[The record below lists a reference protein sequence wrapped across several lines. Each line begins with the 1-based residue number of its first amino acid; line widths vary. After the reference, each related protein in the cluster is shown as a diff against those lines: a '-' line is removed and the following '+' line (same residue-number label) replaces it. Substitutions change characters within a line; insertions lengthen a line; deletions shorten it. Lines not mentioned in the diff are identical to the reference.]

1 MDLFSLS
8 WWGSIIGGVGI
19 FLFGITFLGDGLKK
33 LAGSRLKKMIDKFTS
48 SPIKGIFVG
57 FAVTGLIQSSSA
69 TTVIAIGLIRA
80 GLMTL
85 PQAVGIIMGA
95 NIGTTVTAFII
106 GLNIS
111 SIAPFILAIGVLIY
125 LFASSPRLK
134 HTGEVF
140 FGFGALFFGLSLL
153 ETALKPLAQ
162 LPEFIAFVKD
172 LGNNPFLGVLV
183 GMTGTA
189 VIQSSSAFIGIIQS
203 LYSASASSGFT
214 LAIAMPILFGSNIG
228 TTITAVLAS
237 IGGSTTSKQAAGVH
251 VMFNVLGSLIFLA
264 LLSPYTYLITW
275 LSSLLQLDPKMQIA
289 FAHILFNI
297 ITTLLL
303 FPFTNILVKIVTKI
317 TPDKD
322 NNLLMPEINLSQLD
336 RNVMEISPATALG
349 IAKEQTIVM
358 GKLAQQS
365 VEKLYEYFTKKDYSA
380 RDISVKIEATI
391 DEFDRKLMQFLYS
404 MEHSQLE
411 QNEINVYSRIL
422 KTFKDIERISDHCEN
437 LVEYFNEFFSS
448 GENIH
453 EEAKEDILSMLT
465 LASEMVKN
473 SINSFEY
480 KNTFLANIVR
490 EKEIDMDELNK
501 QARERHVKRIVNN
514 KDSGKKYISV
524 VFVDLISNI
533 ERIGD
538 HCVNIADTTLESIKI
553 ND

>member
-1 MDLFSLS
+1 
-8 WWGSIIGGVGI
+8 
-19 FLFGITFLGDGLKK
+19 
-33 LAGSRLKKMIDKFTS
+33 
-48 SPIKGIFVG
+48 
-57 FAVTGLIQSSSA
+57 
-69 TTVIAIGLIRA
+69 
-80 GLMTL
+80 
-85 PQAVGIIMGA
+85 
-95 NIGTTVTAFII
+95 
-106 GLNIS
+106 
-111 SIAPFILAIGVLIY
+111 
-125 LFASSPRLK
+125 
-134 HTGEVF
+134 
-140 FGFGALFFGLSLL
+140 
-153 ETALKPLAQ
+153 
-162 LPEFIAFVKD
+162 
-172 LGNNPFLGVLV
+172 
-183 GMTGTA
+183 
-189 VIQSSSAFIGIIQS
+189 
-203 LYSASASSGFT
+203 
-214 LAIAMPILFGSNIG
+214 
-228 TTITAVLAS
+228 
-237 IGGSTTSKQAAGVH
+237 
-251 VMFNVLGSLIFLA
+251 
-264 LLSPYTYLITW
+264 
-275 LSSLLQLDPKMQIA
+275 MQIA

-317 TPDKD
+317 TPDRD

>member
-1 MDLFSLS
+1 
-8 WWGSIIGGVGI
+8 
-19 FLFGITFLGDGLKK
+19 
-33 LAGSRLKKMIDKFTS
+33 
-48 SPIKGIFVG
+48 
-57 FAVTGLIQSSSA
+57 
-69 TTVIAIGLIRA
+69 
-80 GLMTL
+80 
-85 PQAVGIIMGA
+85 
-95 NIGTTVTAFII
+95 
-106 GLNIS
+106 
-111 SIAPFILAIGVLIY
+111 
-125 LFASSPRLK
+125 
-134 HTGEVF
+134 
-140 FGFGALFFGLSLL
+140 
-153 ETALKPLAQ
+153 LAQ

-317 TPDKD
+317 TPDRD